1 MATNPAF
8 VIDTVLLMTP
18 TERAETMQKLREL
31 EAKAVTEAIAAIAL
45 KAKDQPVEKR
55 VAKYVQIRDA
65 RAESNKRNDVLD
77 KAYKD
82 CLESIES
89 SLLATS
95 HEVGADSF
103 KTPHGTAYKAEQLQ
117 CSIADENVFFNFV
130 REIGDLDFFERRLKV
145 THIQEYV
152 KEHAGQYPPGL
163 NIFREFKMKVRRS

>member
-1 MATNPAF
+1 MTTNKAF
-8 VIDTVLLMTP
+8 VIDTVLSMTP
-18 TERAETMQKLREL
+18 TERAELMQELRAV
-31 EAKAVTEAIAAIAL
+31 EAKAVMEAIAGIAL

-89 SLLATS
+89 SLLATA
-95 HEVGADSF
+95 HEVGTDSF
-103 KTPHGTAYKAEQLQ
+103 KTPFGTAYKAEQLQ
-117 CSIADENVFFNFV
+117 CSIADENLFFDFV
-130 REIGDLDFFERRLKV
+130 RQEGDLDFFERRLKV

-152 KEHAGQYPPGL
+152 KEHDGQFPPGL
-163 NIFREFKMKVRRS
+163 NIFRELKMKVRRS